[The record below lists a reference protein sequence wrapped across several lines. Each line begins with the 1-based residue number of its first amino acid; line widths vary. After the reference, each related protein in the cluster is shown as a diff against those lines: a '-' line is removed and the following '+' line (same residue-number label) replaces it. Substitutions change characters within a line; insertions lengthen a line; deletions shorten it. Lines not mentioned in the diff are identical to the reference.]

1 LQDFKRNSNFSYLQS
16 IILISSFI
24 AGSNKESTDIKL
36 FEIDKSKFRMRTGAA
51 NASKTTN
58 AGGQQM
64 HLVGKTKRF
73 VIDRLIAIVDY
84 FTSLEIEG
92 AQECQKLCHTSE
104 FYSCINSLVKEDLL
118 KKAVMRTSG
127 STAATSAG
135 GDDLVHIGFKC
146 NFDQNF
152 VEEVADKIS
161 FHIKDYLFID
171 ATEE

>member
-1 LQDFKRNSNFSYLQS
+1 
-16 IILISSFI
+16 
-24 AGSNKESTDIKL
+24 
-36 FEIDKSKFRMRTGAA
+36 
-51 NASKTTN
+51 
-58 AGGQQM
+58 M

-73 VIDRLIAIVDY
+73 VIDRLIAIIDY

-118 KKAVMRTSG
+118 KKAVMRTAG

-135 GDDLVHIGFKC
+135 GDDLIHVGFKC

-152 VEEVADKIS
+152 VEEVAEKIN
-161 FHIKDYLFID
+161 FHIRDYLFID
-171 ATEE
+171 TTEE